1 MKKST
6 PIFLLG
12 LLVAM
17 IACDP
22 AIDRT
27 AGGPRFDGTGYRA
40 VYATAEELAIIK
52 TQSPRALRNPGKI
65 YVQGNYLFVN
75 EQGEGLHVIDNAD
88 PAKPRKI
95 SFLKI
100 PGNNDI
106 AAKGRYLYADNARDL
121 VVLDIGDPTSVK
133 LVKRVVDAI
142 PPQNHPF
149 LQQVYFEC
157 PDDKK
162 GVIVAWE
169 KVPMSSPPACFR

>member
-6 PIFLLG
+6 PILILSLLLG
-12 LLVAM
+12 L

-22 AIDRT
+22 SIDRT
-27 AGGPRFDGTGYRA
+27 TGGPAFDGTGYRA
-40 VYATAEELAIIK
+40 VYATAAELAKIE
-52 TQSPRALRNPGKI
+52 TQPPRALRKPGKI

-75 EQGEGLHVIDNAD
+75 EQGEGMHVIDNAD

-121 VVLDIGDPTSVK
+121 VVLDIGDPTNIKV
-133 LVKRVVDAI
+133 VKRIEDAI
-142 PPQNHPF
+142 PSQNYPS
-149 LQQVYFEC
+149 LQQIYFEC
-157 PDDKK
+157 PDSKK
-162 GVIVAWE
+162 GTIVSWE
-169 KVPMSSPPACFR
+169 KVNMSSPPECFR